1 MSKYDEQFKL
11 EAVQRYLSG
20 LQGYREVAQAYGIDR
35 SMLRRWVASYQ
46 QHGAQGLRGQYTRR
60 TTEFK
65 LEVLARIERDKLS
78 DRQAMAI
85 YNLRNAGVLGRWRS
99 QYAVGLLDTPP
110 SRPPHRTPMPHTHPP
125 ELAPK
130 DMTEQQLREEVAYLR
145 AELDYLKKLDA
156 LIQAERTEAL
166 VKKRKW
172 SKD

>member
-1 MSKYDEQFKL
+1 MAKYDEQFKL
-11 EAVQRYLSG
+11 DAIQRYLTG
-20 LQGYREVAQAYGIDR
+20 LHGYREVAQACGIDR

-46 QHGAQGLRGQYTRR
+46 LHGRGGLQAQHKRYTA
-60 TTEFK
+60 EFK
-65 LEVLARIERDKLS
+65 VEVLRRIERDNLS
-78 DRQAMAI
+78 DRQAVAI
-85 YNLRNAGVLGRWRS
+85 YDLRDAGVIGRWRS
-99 QYAVGLLDTPP
+99 QYDEGGLGALEPRRRG
-110 SRPPHRTPMPHTHPP
+110 RPAMPHKHPP

-130 DMTEQQLREEVAYLR
+130 DMTEKQLREENAYLR